1 MTNRPAPVR
10 QADIARAVRG
20 VVAGGLKVVRVEVEG
35 GKVVVYT
42 GEAASPEDSPLDA
55 WRRGAGGQG

>member
-1 MTNRPAPVR
+1 MTARPAPIR

-20 VVAGGLKVVRVEVEG
+20 VAAAGLTVVRVEVEG

-42 GEAASPEDSPLDA
+42 GEAPTQEVSPLDA